1 MASKISHPL
10 ILPLLLFILPLS
22 APWTAADDDGAVARS
37 AFPMDGDVAWVVQV
51 SDLHIS
57 AYHPDRAADL
67 VSLLGSA
74 LRTIRP
80 HLLLVSGDIT
90 DAKNSKRTTS
100 RQDEDEWITYKK
112 TIDALVAKGG
122 IDKRRIFDIRG
133 NHDTYGVP
141 YRGSELDFFS
151 TYSVNS
157 QLGRLS
163 TINSIMLQV

>member
-1 MASKISHPL
+1 MASNLPLPL
-10 ILPLLLFILPLS
+10 ILLLLLPL
-22 APWTAADDDGAVARS
+22 AASWPAVHDDEAVSRS
-37 AFPMDGDVAWVVQV
+37 TFPMDGDVAWVVQV

-67 VSLLGSA
+67 VRLLGPA
-74 LRTIRP
+74 LRSIRP

-90 DAKNSKRTTS
+90 DAKNMEKTTS

-112 TIDALVAKGG
+112 TIDAIVGIGG
-122 IDKRRIFDIRG
+122 IDKSRIFDIRG

-141 YRGSELDFFS
+141 YRGSKLDFFS

-157 QLGRLS
+157 QLDRLS
-163 TINSIMLQV
+163 TINSVLLQVL

>member
-90 DAKNSKRTTS
+90 GAPSPPISMNLESAVH
-100 RQDEDEWITYKK
+100 IV
-112 TIDALVAKGG
+112 IAFAIGPPV
-122 IDKRRIFDIRG
+122 
-133 NHDTYGVP
+133 V
-141 YRGSELDFFS
+141 
-151 TYSVNS
+151 
-157 QLGRLS
+157 RLMHYFLIS
-163 TINSIMLQV
+163 HEFPTVMQ